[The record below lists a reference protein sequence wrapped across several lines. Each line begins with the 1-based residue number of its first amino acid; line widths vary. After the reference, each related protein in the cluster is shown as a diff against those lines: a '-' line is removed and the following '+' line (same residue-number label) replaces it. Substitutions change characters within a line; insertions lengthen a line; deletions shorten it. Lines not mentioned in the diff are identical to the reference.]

1 MAAVLE
7 PSKSILGVILA
18 GGSARRMG
26 GGDKG
31 LRQLAGDTLLGHVIQ
46 RFGPQVHWL
55 ILNANGDPA
64 RLERFGL
71 PVVADL
77 DGKALGPLAGL
88 LAAMSWIGSTAPPPT
103 VALTHIATVS
113 TDVPFLPLDLVER
126 LAAAAGSG
134 AAIAVSDGRRHPTIG
149 LWPVALK
156 ASLANAIAHG
166 ELSANAFAAHHGAIE
181 VTFPFGEID
190 GMLVDPFFNA
200 NTPQD
205 LEIARRLAARPL

>member
-1 MAAVLE
+1 MASDLFGGAH
-7 PSKSILGVILA
+7 ILGVILA
-18 GGSARRMG
+18 GGAARRMG

-31 LRQLAGDTLLGHVIQ
+31 LRPFAGDTLLGHVIQ
-46 RFGPQVHWL
+46 RFGPQVHRL

-71 PVVADL
+71 PIVADL
-77 DGKALGPLAGL
+77 DGKSLGPLAGL
-88 LAAMSWIGSTAPPPT
+88 LAAMDYAGRTPPPPIG
-103 VALTHIATVS
+103 AFTHIAAVS
-113 TDVPFLPLDLVER
+113 TDVPYLPLDLIER

-149 LWPVALK
+149 LWPLSLK
-156 ASLANAIAHG
+156 ASLMHAIAHG
-166 ELSANAFAAHHGAIE
+166 ELSANAFAAHHGAVE
-181 VTFPFGEID
+181 VTFPFSETD
-190 GMLVDPFFNA
+190 GMLVDPFLNV